1 MQSKTV
7 AQCVEFYYT
16 YKRQVKIG
24 RNGILTFGPPE
35 SPAEKQLEA
44 VVDEKVER
52 VAASCLGEREME
64 EMELLKIPPSI
75 LYRVLNSVCKI
86 L

>member
-1 MQSKTV
+1 M
-7 AQCVEFYYT
+7 EFYYT

-52 VAASCLGEREME
+52 VAASCLEERERWK

-75 LYRVLNSVCKI
+75 LYLLLNSVCKI